1 MTPLHTNY
9 IQNEEL
15 SLSFGEKIYPQSHL
29 TWISNPLEQSLLLGC
44 QMTSLGLSCL
54 MLGCLTSF
62 LKSSKLF
69 LMLHFT
75 NYST

>member
-29 TWISNPLEQSLLLGC
+29 T
-44 QMTSLGLSCL
+44 
-54 MLGCLTSF
+54 
-62 LKSSKLF
+62 
-69 LMLHFT
+69 
-75 NYST
+75 